1 MPQGITRCF
10 FFFFPVLSVQ
20 LVLGKTCLMFPFSNG
35 IVMSYLPLDTL
46 SGQELCLYPG
56 ILHSYILLGSLN
68 VCVCVCVCVHVRAQS
83 CLTLYNPM
91 DCSLPGTSVHGTS
104 QPSLNV
110 YMYVCMCVCV
120 CVCVR
125 ARAQLCPTLCNP
137 MDSSLPGTSVHGT
150 SQARI
155 LEWVAVSYSKGSNL
169 SLLHLL
175 HWQADSLPLHHPGK
189 LRNK

>member
-1 MPQGITRCF
+1 MPNVPLFKWHCN
-10 FFFFPVLSVQ
+10 VLPPTGYSLRAGTVS
-20 LVLGKTCLMFPFSNG
+20 LSWNPPFLYFTGKS
-35 IVMSYLPLDTL
+35 
-46 SGQELCLYPG
+46 Q
-56 ILHSYILLGSLN
+56 
-68 VCVCVCVCVHVRAQS
+68 CVCVCVCVHVSAQS

-120 CVCVR
+120 CVCT
-125 ARAQLCPTLCNP
+125 RAQLCPTLCNP